1 MKTWIV
7 RTTSSALAAVCLAW
21 GNQTLADGHCV
32 TIAHDIAS
40 GEKLSMDPSI
50 NFGLDAAGLLG
61 SVYDALVDFDNGF
74 NLIPRLALSWE
85 SNADATEWT
94 YKLRQ
99 GVKFHDG
106 SDFDAA
112 DVVHT
117 YKRLLDPEIG
127 SPGKAGLESILAD
140 IEVVDTHT
148 VRFIMKQPTATAPIL
163 LKSKWAF
170 IVPEGATREQLDGH
184 GVGTGAFIQKTFTK
198 GGPFWEVVRNP
209 DYWDPGLPKAACLRF
224 TVIAEPITRAA
235 ALISGDIDLAT
246 SMDPELVGVMSKN
259 ENVTTATA
267 PGGSP
272 MVLNMLVDSPPFDD
286 ARVRSAMK
294 LVVDRQAMVD
304 GPLMGL
310 GEPAN
315 DTPVPPS
322 SPVAYRKDIKQRDI
336 PKAKALLA
344 EAGYPDGI
352 DVELYTGPV
361 GVGVV
366 NISQAYV
373 QMAAEAGIRVQL
385 NMMPAAGY
393 WSDIWMKKP
402 FYASFWSARHPV
414 EALAAAYR
422 STAKWNDTHWYRDEF
437 DQILDAA
444 NAAIDLDERAMHL
457 KRAQQLLSDDGGA
470 IAVGFFPVISAMRSN
485 CSGYEPHTVR
495 YYFHFRDIEC
505 SR

>member
-170 IVPEGATREQLDGH
+170 IVPEGRPASSWTD
-184 GVGTGAFIQKTFTK
+184 TGSA
-198 GGPFWEVVRNP
+198 
-209 DYWDPGLPKAACLRF
+209 PGRSFRRPS
-224 TVIAEPITRAA
+224 PRAA
-235 ALISGDIDLAT
+235 RSGRSFETPTIGTRVCPKPRAC
-246 SMDPELVGVMSKN
+246 
-259 ENVTTATA
+259 
-267 PGGSP
+267 GSP
-272 MVLNMLVDSPPFDD
+272 
-286 ARVRSAMK
+286 
-294 LVVDRQAMVD
+294 
-304 GPLMGL
+304 
-310 GEPAN
+310 
-315 DTPVPPS
+315 
-322 SPVAYRKDIKQRDI
+322 
-336 PKAKALLA
+336 
-344 EAGYPDGI
+344 
-352 DVELYTGPV
+352 
-361 GVGVV
+361 
-366 NISQAYV
+366 
-373 QMAAEAGIRVQL
+373 
-385 NMMPAAGY
+385 
-393 WSDIWMKKP
+393 
-402 FYASFWSARHPV
+402 
-414 EALAAAYR
+414 
-422 STAKWNDTHWYRDEF
+422 
-437 DQILDAA
+437 
-444 NAAIDLDERAMHL
+444 
-457 KRAQQLLSDDGGA
+457 
-470 IAVGFFPVISAMRSN
+470 
-485 CSGYEPHTVR
+485 
-495 YYFHFRDIEC
+495 
-505 SR
+505 